1 MASHPIHCN
10 LQGPTSVLP
19 AFPASLSTQ
28 LSLLYSILATLVI
41 LENANSGGYFLST
54 YYVSGT
60 FLHLSN
66 PLKLR
71 PCEVIQLFKVIHLTT
86 SKTGNQTQSGSGC
99 TAYTFKLIVCMYCLW
114 YMVFS
119 LVTLEILI
127 YCFLDPKVCIL
138 KKTPTDN

>member
-54 YYVSGT
+54 YYV
-60 FLHLSN
+60 LDLV
-66 PLKLR
+66 LR
-71 PCEVIQLFKVIHLTT
+71 ALNL
-86 SKTGNQTQSGSGC
+86 
-99 TAYTFKLIVCMYCLW
+99 Y
-114 YMVFS
+114 
-119 LVTLEILI
+119 
-127 YCFLDPKVCIL
+127 
-138 KKTPTDN
+138 

>member
-60 FLHLSN
+60 SLHLSN

-71 PCEVIQLFKVIHLTT
+71 PSEVIHLTT

-99 TAYTFKLIVCMYCLW
+99 TAYTFKLIVCMYCL
-114 YMVFS
+114 
-119 LVTLEILI
+119 
-127 YCFLDPKVCIL
+127 
-138 KKTPTDN
+138 